1 MTEMQVVV
9 ASIPVPG
16 DNREA
21 DEFELHGGGD
31 RVVAT
36 IDKLGGV
43 WDTVVQRLT
52 VLATATSG
60 AVSNSAFRLDEIQF
74 NLGIEAGVA
83 VGLVTKADAS
93 VSLTFTRRTTA
104 VGGAEAAVKG
114 PEGKP

>member
-1 MTEMQVVV
+1 MIEMQVVV
-9 ASIPVPG
+9 AGTPLQE
-16 DNREA
+16 NRDT

-31 RVVAT
+31 RIVAT
-36 IDKLGGV
+36 IDKLGDV

-60 AVSNSAFRLDEIQF
+60 AVPNSAFRLDEIQF

-83 VGLVTKADAS
+83 VGLVTKADAA

-104 VGGAEAAVKG
+104 VGGGVAAVKA
-114 PEGKP
+114 PEEKT